1 MKFLQ
6 HHSLVLG
13 CANFVLLVITFSL
26 GWISAGL
33 GFSLLF
39 LINVNSGFHYINH
52 CEPWRYT
59 SKALSKWL
67 RLHEQSN
74 LDSLFCLY
82 LSMHTRGVFQSCVNR
97 ERLEEVSLLCAQ
109 ELMDYFSAHNTQ
121 RMTHEAFVVLR
132 NFPSEMLSNEN
143 AKAEYQAIV
152 CQTILERLQNRFTAQ
167 RKAVLPSVEILIGCA
182 ASGIRYRAV
191 SLEQLVD
198 LAYVTQQEAQ
208 RSYKTWMVADSEIQA
223 RKLDIDECIQ
233 GFQSQ
238 GWEAEFNPFF
248 QPIIDS
254 ETLSVVGS
262 ESLARWQLGGFRI
275 LSAKVFKDI
284 AGELHHIAAIDLAII
299 TKTFAT
305 IRKMMLARIIPYTFK
320 VVLNISNESLSKGFA
335 GRMLFL
341 AEQHGLHPAQIE
353 FDLKD
358 SAFSQ
363 LESLSVIKELR
374 EIGFRISLDVF
385 NESAFDLQAFARADF
400 DSIKL
405 DFSVYSLQLQQVYA
419 SLKESAIKKG
429 IEVLAKG
436 IEKKEI
442 LEVATKLGCTYLQ
455 GNYFTQPIPEST
467 FEVFMRKYQTG
478 LLLDTCLG

>member
-13 CANFVLLVITFSL
+13 CANFVLLVISFSL

-33 GFSLLF
+33 AFSLLF
-39 LINVNSGFHYINH
+39 LINVNMGFHYINH

-74 LDSLFCLY
+74 LESLFCLY

-109 ELMDYFSAHNTQ
+109 ELMDYFGTNNTQ

-132 NFPSEMLSNEN
+132 NFPSEMLSNEKV
-143 AKAEYQAIV
+143 KAEYQAIV
-152 CQTILERLQNRFTAQ
+152 CQTILERLQNRFDARRTF
-167 RKAVLPSVEILIGCA
+167 LPPVEILIGCA
-182 ASGIRYRAV
+182 ASGIRYRTA

-208 RSYKTWMVADSEIQA
+208 RSYKTWMVANSEIQA

-254 ETLSVVGS
+254 ETLCVVGS

-284 AGELHHIAAIDLAII
+284 AGELHHIEAIDMSII
-299 TKTFAT
+299 TKTFAI

-320 VVLNISNESLSKGFA
+320 IVLNVSNESLKKGFA
-335 GRMLFL
+335 GRMHFL
-341 AEQHGLHPAQIE
+341 AEHHGLHPTQIE

-358 SAFSQ
+358 SAFSEP
-363 LESLSVIKELR
+363 ESLAVIKELR

-385 NESAFDLQAFARADF
+385 NENAFDLQAFARADF

-405 DFSVYSLQLQQVYA
+405 DFSVYSLQLQQVYV
-419 SLKESAIKKG
+419 SLKESATRKG

-436 IEKKEI
+436 IERKEI
-442 LEVATKLGCTYLQ
+442 LEAATKLGCTYLQ